1 MSSTISKEFR
11 KIILA
16 AVAIC
21 TLLYVLTFDLSVKN
35 IKKTVKALLS
45 SELVSW
51 TIFSLNLWALT
62 RIFDKKVPILS
73 KMFDTTEEA
82 NKDAI

>member
-1 MSSTISKEFR
+1 
-11 KIILA
+11 
-16 AVAIC
+16 
-21 TLLYVLTFDLSVKN
+21 LYVLTFDLSLKN

-82 NKDAI
+82 NNDAV